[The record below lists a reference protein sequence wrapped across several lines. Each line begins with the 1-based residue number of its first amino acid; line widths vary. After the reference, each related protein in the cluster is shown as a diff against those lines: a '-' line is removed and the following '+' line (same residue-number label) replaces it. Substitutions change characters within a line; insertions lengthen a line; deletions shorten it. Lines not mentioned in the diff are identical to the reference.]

1 MDNLDNK
8 NPFQNA
14 ENLTVYQKTVVTL
27 TVTRTKER
35 EEFDKIE
42 IGSWLDSQYEVTKS
56 FSFFTEEAGM
66 WLKLNENGMN
76 DSFRK
81 LFQNIWSYKKIPIR
95 KNDITNLMGN

>member
-1 MDNLDNK
+1 MDALQTLKATLRDGTAVKIVKAKKKYYSKKLYEVINFSFLSIKSTLNSWIIWITK

-42 IGSWLDSQYEVTKS
+42 IGS
-56 FSFFTEEAGM
+56 
-66 WLKLNENGMN
+66 
-76 DSFRK
+76 
-81 LFQNIWSYKKIPIR
+81 
-95 KNDITNLMGN
+95 